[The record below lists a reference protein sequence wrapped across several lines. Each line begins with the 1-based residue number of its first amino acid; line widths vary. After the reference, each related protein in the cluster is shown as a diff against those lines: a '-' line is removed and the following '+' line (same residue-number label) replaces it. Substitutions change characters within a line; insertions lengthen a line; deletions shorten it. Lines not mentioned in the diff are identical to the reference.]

1 MRHAARARG
10 HACSRARPAASR
22 TSKAA
27 SAALSVAP
35 TFEAKG
41 AERAYRTALQRPSK
55 LFDGAV
61 EVAPAIR
68 LGADAGTAVVAAVP
82 CCDSVCGEAAGP
94 DACSDGIW
102 EDPCWGGTRD
112 VP

>member
-1 MRHAARARG
+1 MRREHADTPVHG
-10 HACSRARPAASR
+10 HGQRHPAQ
-22 TSKAA
+22 
-27 SAALSVAP
+27 
-35 TFEAKG
+35 AKRHPPRSLLHRRLKQWG
-41 AERAYRTALQRPSK
+41 PERAYRTALQRPSK